1 MQRYIE
7 AFATS
12 GSILPPHPLNSLE
25 PSGPCQLPHKLP
37 QIPLRS
43 ILQVVLQRVLVLLA
57 VGPLH
62 AHEVCPVPVQAHE
75 ARDQELVAQLVGLV
89 AVGDVFDRVVQE
101 QRVAGGA
108 VDDAVEDVRYYFAL
122 GSGLDTCAC
131 DVEERC

>member
-1 MQRYIE
+1 M
-7 AFATS
+7 
-12 GSILPPHPLNSLE
+12 
-25 PSGPCQLPHKLP
+25 
-37 QIPLRS
+37 
-43 ILQVVLQRVLVLLA
+43 LVLLA

-122 GSGLDTCAC
+122 GSGLDTCSC